1 MYNTSDDWVKAGV
14 SERNAGS
21 WTARAQKLVFF
32 ILKATM
38 ESVVINL
45 TRTLKSSVYCSCWHV
60 TCCVG
65 ISSKETLI
73 KWNIATDLF
82 DGWKIRSSIHL
93 PGSLM
98 KTIFY
103 LPLLNLSWSWI
114 YYWTSRL

>member
-1 MYNTSDDWVKAGV
+1 MQDHEQQGHKSEYILIFYKLLCNSYNKSYKNF
-14 SERNAGS
+14 E
-21 WTARAQKLVFF
+21 
-32 ILKATM
+32 
-38 ESVVINL
+38 VICL
-45 TRTLKSSVYCSCWHV
+45 LFML

-73 KWNIATDLF
+73 KYNIATDLF

-103 LPLLNLSWSWI
+103 LPLLNLS
-114 YYWTSRL
+114 